1 VSSSPAAALVAGL
14 AFLAGVAAPWRALGQ
29 VVPPF
34 PNTFGMVCKEE
45 LFVFRSLRHGDFDY
59 CRLHLRYRPGT
70 ADCLRIVAPTC
81 NVFGSDEP
89 RRVFDSKADFLLAG
103 QAERIVCPPG
113 PPPPSCP
120 AGFPSGPIPGR

>member
-1 VSSSPAAALVAGL
+1 MPHAACAQ
-14 AFLAGVAAPWRALGQ
+14 P
-29 VVPPF
+29 VVPGPF
-34 PNTFGMVCKEE
+34 GVPMVCTEE
-45 LFVFRSLRHGDFDY
+45 LFLFRSLRHGDFDY
-59 CRLHLRYRPGT
+59 CRLHLRYHPGK

-81 NVFGSDEP
+81 NVFGSDES